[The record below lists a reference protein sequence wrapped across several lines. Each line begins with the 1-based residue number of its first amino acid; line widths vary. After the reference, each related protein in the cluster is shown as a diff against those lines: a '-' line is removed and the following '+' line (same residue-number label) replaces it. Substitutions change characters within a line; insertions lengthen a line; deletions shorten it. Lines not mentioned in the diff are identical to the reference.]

1 MMWLGRRGRE
11 DSGMC
16 QRMNDQ
22 CRMERC
28 EGLGLPGCLILGGG
42 RSQRLDVMHG
52 NRIRFRSSALPT
64 NDAVS
69 GCFTMTQHQR
79 GL

>member
-1 MMWLGRRGRE
+1 
-11 DSGMC
+11 MC
-16 QRMNDQ
+16 QGMNVRR
-22 CRMERC
+22 RMERC
-28 EGLGLPGCLILGGG
+28 EGLDLPGCLILGGG
-42 RSQRLDVMHG
+42 RRRHLDVMHG
-52 NRIRFRSSALPT
+52 DRIQFRSSALHM